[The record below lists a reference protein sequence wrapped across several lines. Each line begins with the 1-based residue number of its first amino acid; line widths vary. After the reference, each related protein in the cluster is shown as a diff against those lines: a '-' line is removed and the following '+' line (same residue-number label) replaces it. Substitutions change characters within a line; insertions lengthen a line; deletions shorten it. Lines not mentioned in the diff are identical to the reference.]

1 MSLIDKIKETFKPV
15 PLNDPE
21 ADQALMQTRRLK
33 AGQQMGEQTTRKL
46 LEEHASDA
54 GVVDPETSLLIHHPE
69 NWVPSEPNASTEAS
83 TVPGQPLVPEQRS
96 STEDK
101 ELVSAK

>member
-1 MSLIDKIKETFKPV
+1 MSLKDKIKETFKPV

-21 ADQALMQTRRLK
+21 ADQALMKTRRLK

-46 LEEHASDA
+46 LEEHASSA

-69 NWVPSEPNASTEAS
+69 NWVTTEQNASSETS
-83 TVPGQPLVPEQRS
+83 PVPSQPLAPEQRS
-96 STEDK
+96 STEEK